1 MGAPVVGLD
10 CFGKDLDAAR
20 AGDCAGCLL
29 RDTSLRVAPG
39 QLLAYRGGWPLLTEF
54 TAEIHVPLPEEGG
67 LNTSIYEDLE
77 ATYLVGTAVVPGTFT
92 FQAGVDCAMAGENVH
107 IKVQLSRAVIVREE
121 QGFAMRSQGRTAATG
136 VITKVLG

>member
-1 MGAPVVGLD
+1 MVGLD
-10 CFGKDLDAAR
+10 CLGEDLDAAR
-20 AGDCAGCLL
+20 AGDYAGCLL
-29 RDTSLRVAPG
+29 RDTSLRVVPG
-39 QLLAYRGGWPLLTEF
+39 QILTHRGAWPLLTTF
-54 TAEIHVPLPEEGG
+54 TAEIHVPFPEEGG

-77 ATYLVGTAVVPGTFT
+77 ATFLVGTAAVLGTFT

-107 IKVQLSRAVIVREE
+107 IKVQRSRAVVVREE